1 MNAPDILFFGN
12 NTIHGYIDD
21 LSEAEWE
28 AAGVCGWWSV
38 KEIVAHL
45 ASFEHVLSEV
55 IRTVEGDDAG
65 PYMASFAKSG
75 QEFNDIQVEERQSLS
90 YQKVL
95 AEYESQLDQN
105 IELVKEMTP
114 ELCRLPGTLPWYG
127 NQYSLDDFVVYTFY
141 GHKREHGAQIGVY
154 RDKIGR

>member
-105 IELVKEMTP
+105 K
-114 ELCRLPGTLPWYG
+114 
-127 NQYSLDDFVVYTFY
+127 
-141 GHKREHGAQIGVY
+141 
-154 RDKIGR
+154 